1 VRYRFIREQHDW
13 HSVKT
18 LCRVMKVS
26 RGGYY
31 DWLKREPCAR
41 QREDQR
47 LLKKIEKLH
56 YAFKEA
62 YGAIRLSGE
71 LEKIGER
78 CSRHRVARLKR
89 SISLWTKRRRR
100 FVVTTKA
107 DPGHVRYPNILAR
120 QFEAPAAD
128 RVWVGDVTS
137 VWTLEGW
144 LYLAILLDLHSRRI
158 VGWSMGGACGDE
170 LTLAALRMALER
182 RQPTPGL
189 LHHTDRGAHYT
200 SERYQSELRNHGVIC
215 SMSRIAN
222 CLDNAAAE
230 SFFSTLKNELTLHER
245 YRTRADARTAIFEFI
260 EMFYNPV
267 RQHSYL
273 DGLSPAQFEAVTHGL
288 TTCP

>member
-1 VRYRFIREQHDW
+1 MRYRFISEQHDW

-31 DWLKREPCAR
+31 DWLKRQPSER
-41 QREDQR
+41 QREDDR
-47 LLKKIEKLH
+47 LGKKIEQLH
-56 YAFKEA
+56 YQFREA
-62 YGAIRLSGE
+62 YGAIRLSDELQVRGE
-71 LEKIGER
+71 L

-89 SISLWTKRRRR
+89 TRALWTKRRRR

-107 DPGHVRYPNILAR
+107 SPGHVRYPNLLAR
-120 QFEAPAAD
+120 QFAAPTAN

-144 LYLAILLDLHSRRI
+144 LYLAVLLDLHSRRVI
-158 VGWSMGGACGDE
+158 GWSMGAACGDE
-170 LTLAALRMALER
+170 LTLAALQMALDLR
-182 RQPTPGL
+182 KPRPGL

-200 SERYQSELRNHGVIC
+200 SDRYQAQLRGHGVIC
-215 SMSRIAN
+215 SMSRTAN
-222 CLDNAAAE
+222 CLDNAVAE

-245 YRTRADARTAIFEFI
+245 FKTRAEARASIFEFI

-273 DGLSPAQFEAVTHGL
+273 DGMSPIQFEKVTARL

>member
-13 HSVKT
+13 HSVKV
-18 LCRVMKVS
+18 LCRTMKVS

-31 DWLKREPCAR
+31 DWLKRQPCAR
-41 QREDQR
+41 KREDDR
-47 LLKKIEKLH
+47 LVKKIETLH
-56 YAFKEA
+56 YQFREA
-62 YGAIRLSGE
+62 YGAIRLSGA
-71 LEKIGER
+71 LEAMGER

-89 SISLWTKRRRR
+89 IKALWTKRRRR
-100 FVVTTKA
+100 FVLTTKA
-107 DPGHVRYPNILAR
+107 DPGHVRYPNVLAR
-120 QFEAPAAD
+120 QFNAPAAN

-144 LYLAILLDLHSRRI
+144 LYLAVVLDLHSRRVI
-158 VGWSMGGACGDE
+158 GWSMGPACGDE
-170 LTLAALRMALER
+170 LTLAALQTALEWR
-182 RQPTPGL
+182 RPKPGL
-189 LHHTDRGAHYT
+189 LHHSDRGSHYT
-200 SERYQSELRNHGVIC
+200 SDRYQTQLRAYAVVC
-215 SMSRIAN
+215 SMSCIAN

-245 YRTRADARTAIFEFI
+245 FKTRAEARTAIFDFI

-273 DGLSPAQFEAVTHGL
+273 DGPSPTQFESIIARL

>member
-1 VRYRFIREQHDW
+1 
-13 HSVKT
+13 
-18 LCRVMKVS
+18 MKVS

-31 DWLKREPCAR
+31 DWLKRQPSER
-41 QREDQR
+41 QREDDR
-47 LLKKIEKLH
+47 LGKKIEQLH
-56 YAFKEA
+56 YQFREA

-71 LEKIGER
+71 LQVRGEL

-89 SISLWTKRRRR
+89 ARALWTKRRRR
-100 FVVTTKA
+100 FVLTTKA
-107 DPGHVRYPNILAR
+107 NPGHVRYPNLLAR
-120 QFEAPAAD
+120 QFAAPAAN

-144 LYLAILLDLHSRRI
+144 LYLAVLLDLHSRRVI
-158 VGWSMGGACGDE
+158 GWSMGSACGDE
-170 LTLAALRMALER
+170 LTLAALQMALDLR
-182 RQPTPGL
+182 KPRPGL

-200 SERYQSELRNHGVIC
+200 SDRYQAQLRGHGVIC

-222 CLDNAAAE
+222 CLDNAVAE

-245 YRTRADARTAIFEFI
+245 FKTRAEARASIFEFI

-273 DGLSPAQFEAVTHGL
+273 DGISPTEFEKVTARLS
-288 TTCP
+288 TCP

>member
-18 LCRVMKVS
+18 LCRVMEVS

-31 DWLKREPCAR
+31 DWLKREPCLR
-41 QREDQR
+41 VREDQR
-47 LLKKIEKLH
+47 LVKKIEKLH
-56 YAFKEA
+56 YDFREA
-62 YGAIRLSGE
+62 YGAVRLSGE
-71 LEKIGER
+71 MEKIGER
-78 CSRHRVARLKR
+78 CSPHRVARLKR

-100 FVVTTKA
+100 FVLTTKA
-107 DPGHVRYPNILAR
+107 DPGHVRYPNLLAR
-120 QFEAPAAD
+120 QFEASQAD
-128 RVWVGDVTS
+128 QVWVGDVTS
-137 VWTLEGW
+137 VWTIEGW

-158 VGWSMGGACGDE
+158 VGWSMGAACGDE
-170 LTLAALRMALER
+170 LTLAALRMALEWR
-182 RQPTPGL
+182 CPKPGL

-200 SERYQSELRNHGVIC
+200 SDRYQSELRSHSAVC
-215 SMSRIAN
+215 SMSRVAN
-222 CLDNAAAE
+222 CLDNAVAE

-245 YRTRADARTAIFEFI
+245 YRTRADARTAIFDFI

-273 DGLSPAQFEAVTHGL
+273 DGLSPVKFEEITARL

>member
-1 VRYRFIREQHDW
+1 MRYRFIREQHDW

-31 DWLKREPCAR
+31 DWLKRQPSER
-41 QREDQR
+41 QREDDR
-47 LLKKIEKLH
+47 LGKKIEQLH
-56 YAFKEA
+56 YQFREA
-62 YGAIRLSGE
+62 YGAIRLSDE
-71 LEKIGER
+71 LQARGER

-89 SISLWTKRRRR
+89 ARALWTKRRRR

-107 DPGHVRYPNILAR
+107 NPGHVRYPNLLAR
-120 QFEAPAAD
+120 QFAAPTANQ
-128 RVWVGDVTS
+128 VWVGDVTS

-144 LYLAILLDLHSRRI
+144 LYLAVLLDLHSRRVI
-158 VGWSMGGACGDE
+158 GWSMGAACGDE
-170 LTLAALRMALER
+170 LTLAALQMALDLR
-182 RQPTPGL
+182 KPRPGL

-200 SERYQSELRNHGVIC
+200 SDRYQAQLRGHGVIC
-215 SMSRIAN
+215 SMSRVAN

-245 YRTRADARTAIFEFI
+245 FKTRAEARATIFEFI

-273 DGLSPAQFEAVTHGL
+273 DGMSPIQFEKVTARL